1 MARKPTVVNWAL
13 LEELAKR
20 GGTEYLAALC
30 KAIETEAAIPSG
42 ALRPMAQAL
51 RGLLSETDR
60 KKGLGEFAAAV
71 GLSRPKGRPRA
82 DEDRFWRAVWYWI
95 LRLDGMD
102 GAYEPLRDGQA
113 LAWLKTQGIVL
124 DKDGI
129 ARTQFLES
137 SSVRRAVRACPEA
150 EDFVRYDLLG
160 LPRPK
165 GVN

>member
-1 MARKPTVVNWAL
+1 MARKPTASEWAL
-13 LEELAKR
+13 LEELAER

-30 KAIETEAAIPSG
+30 KAIETEVAIPSA
-42 ALRPMAQAL
+42 ALRPIEQAL
-51 RGLLSETDR
+51 LALLSEPDR
-60 KKGLGEFAAAV
+60 KKGLGKFATAV
-71 GLSRPKGRPRA
+71 GLSRAKGRPRA

-124 DKDGI
+124 DKDGK
-129 ARTQFLES
+129 AKMEFLES
-137 SSVRRAVRACPEA
+137 SSVRRAVRAHPEA

-160 LPRPK
+160 LPRPD